1 MNHKNYMVLLIVI
14 LWLSNCLFLER
25 KGAKEYRDYLLTL
38 IILQIIVKTMS
49 SEKPDLRYIPTA
61 ADLFAAATVIQ
72 ERCVEENNAFL
83 ECKSKCEHPK
93 ECLAQAHS
101 VQDCVMDT

>member
-1 MNHKNYMVLLIVI
+1 
-14 LWLSNCLFLER
+14 
-25 KGAKEYRDYLLTL
+25 
-38 IILQIIVKTMS
+38 MS
-49 SEKPDLRYIPTA
+49 ADKADLRYIPTA